1 MEFKN
6 IFAKEIKDNKKTRHL
21 NQQELGELFGVS
33 RSTINY
39 WLSGKAKPS
48 IESIK
53 NIAKVLEIP
62 LSELLGKESYND
74 LSDLD
79 EELIKLTKEQKIFT
93 LEFFRLINKKP
104 EIKDSLS
111 KLLYLYLETTD
122 SKI

>member
-1 MEFKN
+1 MEFKD
-6 IFAKEIKDNKKTRHL
+6 IFAKQIKENKKTRHL
-21 NQQELGELFGVS
+21 NQRELGELFGVS
-33 RSTINY
+33 RCTVNY

-48 IESIK
+48 IESIE
-53 NIAKVLEIP
+53 NMAKILDIP
-62 LSELLGKESYND
+62 VSELLGKESHND

-93 LEFFRLINKKP
+93 LEFFKLINKKP
-104 EIKDSLS
+104 EIKDTLS

>member
-1 MEFKN
+1 MEFKD
-6 IFAKEIKDNKKTRHL
+6 IFAKAIKDNKKTRYL

-93 LEFFRLINKKP
+93 LEFFKLINKKP